1 MARGGGSRIGTKIT
15 LKTKYAYG
23 DPEEIANRDKGGFQ
37 PRATSFSQISPND
50 SGGNLNV
57 PPHGVR
63 SGKFKFN
70 PPVN

>member
-1 MARGGGSRIGTKIT
+1 MAQIGNKSK
-15 LKTKYAYG
+15 LVGKYTYG
-23 DPEEIANRDKGGFQ
+23 ESEEIANRDKAGFQ
-37 PRATSFSQISPND
+37 PRAASFKQIPPTD
-50 SGGNLNV
+50 RGGNLNV

>member
-23 DPEEIANRDKGGFQ
+23 DPEEIANRDKTAYQ
-37 PRATSFSQISPND
+37 AQATSFSQIAPTD
-50 SGGNLNV
+50 HGGNMNT
-57 PPHGVR
+57 PPHNVR